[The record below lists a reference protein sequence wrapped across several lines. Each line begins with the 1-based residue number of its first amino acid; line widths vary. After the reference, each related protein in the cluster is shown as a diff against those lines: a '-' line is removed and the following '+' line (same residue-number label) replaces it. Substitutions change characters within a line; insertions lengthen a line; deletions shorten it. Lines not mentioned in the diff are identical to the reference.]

1 MEYIMKYL
9 ICILMTLG
17 VFTPY
22 SLPIANANDTT
33 KFNNFLQKY
42 DKRYNSFEEF
52 DHRFKIY
59 SINSDFIEQHNRHNN
74 EYKLGENQFTDL
86 THEEYRDQFNW
97 NSKLGQY
104 QCPIN
109 HKLEQSDT
117 QRDTPEEIDWR
128 NDDAVTPVKN
138 QGQCG
143 SCWAF
148 SSTGAI
154 EGSNAIVNGN
164 LVSLSE
170 QQLVDCSRDDGNNG
184 CNGGIMDDAFE
195 FAMKT
200 AMCSEQ
206 NYSYKGTDGTCQ
218 KCPGLIHVDK
228 CYNVPQN
235 NELALK
241 VAVSLQPVSI
251 AIEADKPAFQ
261 FYSHGVFNGT
271 CGNNLDHGVLLIGY
285 GSDNGQDYWL
295 VKNSWGDTWGDQGYI
310 KIARTEMTNS
320 RGQCGIA
327 MTPSYPIVRK
337 QSEMFL

>member
-1 MEYIMKYL
+1 MKYL
-9 ICILMTLG
+9 IC
-17 VFTPY
+17 VFM
-22 SLPIANANDTT
+22 SLSVFASHFLSTANATDTT

-42 DKRYNSFEEF
+42 GKQYNSFEEF
-52 DHRFKIY
+52 DRRFKIY
-59 SINSDFIEQHNRHNN
+59 SKNSEFIEQHNLRNN
-74 EYKLGENQFTDL
+74 DFKLDENQFTDL
-86 THEEYRDQFNW
+86 THEEYRSHFNW

-104 QCPIN
+104 RCPIN
-109 HKLEQSDT
+109 HQLEKTDIQN
-117 QRDTPEEIDWR
+117 DTPNEIDWR
-128 NDDAVTPVKN
+128 QKGAVTPVKN

-170 QQLVDCSRDDGNNG
+170 QQLVDCSKDDGNNG

-200 AMCSEQ
+200 GMCSEQ
-206 NYSYKGTDGTCQ
+206 NYSYQGEDGTCQ
-218 KCPGLIHVDK
+218 KCPGLIRVDK
-228 CYNVPQN
+228 CYDVPQN

-241 VAVSLQPVSI
+241 AAVSLQPVSI

-271 CGNNLDHGVLLIGY
+271 CGTNLDHGVLLIGY
-285 GSDNGQDYWL
+285 GSENGQDYWL
-295 VKNSWGDTWGDQGYI
+295 VKNSWGDSWGDHGYI

-320 RGQCGIA
+320 QGQCGIA
-327 MTPSYPIVRK
+327 MTPSYPIVSK
-337 QSEMFL
+337 QSETYL

>member
-1 MEYIMKYL
+1 
-9 ICILMTLG
+9 MTLG

-42 DKRYNSFEEF
+42 DKQYNSYEEF

-59 SINSDFIEQHNRHNN
+59 SINSDFIEQHNLHNN

-86 THEEYRDQFNW
+86 THEEYRDQFSW

-109 HKLEQSDT
+109 HKLEQTDI

-128 NDDAVTPVKN
+128 DGGAVTPVKN
-138 QGQCG
+138 QGKCG

-195 FAMKT
+195 FAIKT
-200 AMCSEQ
+200 GICSER
-206 NYSYKGTDGTCQ
+206 NYSYKGTDGTCR
-218 KCPGLIHVDK
+218 KCIGLIHVDK

-241 VAVSLQPVSI
+241 AAVSLQPVSI

-271 CGNNLDHGVLLIGY
+271 CGTNLDHGVLLIGY
-285 GSDNGQDYWL
+285 GSENGQDYWL